1 MRGVSDCFLCLCD
14 LTGLSSY
21 SVKTFEAAGAHVSDP
36 TFVTGTTYLKC
47 FTSARFLDRARFCFK
62 QAQVYVEAHKSWHTL
77 AVLTAVG

>member
-36 TFVTGTTYLKC
+36 NFC
-47 FTSARFLDRARFCFK
+47 DRDNLPEVFHICPAFR
-62 QAQVYVEAHKSWHTL
+62 
-77 AVLTAVG
+77 